1 MYELSKKNI
10 MEKRGFAVFMLLF
23 GIMGLLLMTHH
34 IVSYEAILR
43 PHMDY
48 LMANKVITNDISG
61 ITFLRMF
68 TNESNIFVDVYL
80 ILFAIGVFGN
90 KALYKFTHN
99 EWLRGAITLNIAVTG
114 IIYFT
119 VLLPFSNS
127 FPMEKGIWFSNV
139 INIWNHL
146 ITPVFFTALWFF
158 PVVNKRIPKV
168 KYALLDLIYPI
179 CYFIMCIILGANDG
193 FYPYPFLNG
202 KQMWDMLFKAKP
214 YDPTMGV
221 LLLVAAVVILS
232 GVFFGVACGLGGIH
246 NKRLAK
252 AEAPKEKVHK

>member
-1 MYELSKKNI
+1 MKQKNI
-10 MEKRGFAVFMLLF
+10 MEKKGFAVMLMVF
-23 GIMGLLLMTHH
+23 GILGLLLMTHH
-34 IVSYEAILR
+34 IASYEAILR
-43 PHMDY
+43 PRMDF
-48 LMANKVITNDISG
+48 LIENKIITNDING

-80 ILFAIGVFGN
+80 ILFAMGIFGV
-90 KALYKFTHN
+90 KSLYDFTHN
-99 EWLRGAITLNIAVTG
+99 EWLRGAVTLNICVTG

-119 VLLPFSNS
+119 VLLPFSQS

-146 ITPVFFTALWFF
+146 ITPVFFTALWFV
-158 PVVNKRIPKV
+158 PVVDKKIPKV
-168 KYALLDLIYPI
+168 KYALLDLLYPI
-179 CYFIMCIILGANDG
+179 CYFIMCIILGAKDG

-202 KQMWDMLFKAKP
+202 KQMWDMLFKDKP
-214 YDPTMGV
+214 YNSAVGT

-246 NKRLAK
+246 NKMLDRK
-252 AEAPKEKVHK
+252 NKEKSIKA